1 MGQRRNPIGASGGAR
16 QPNDMRGAVA
26 RRVSA
31 VSAFATGAFAAKKR
45 DNSTTKFEEV
55 EMHSQTSSEDDEST
69 THYNQMQSH
78 QEEGLL
84 KEPLP
89 DDEA

>member
-1 MGQRRNPIGASGGAR
+1 MGQRRNPIGSAGGR
-16 QPNDMRGAVA
+16 QPNEMRGAVA

-45 DNSTTKFEEV
+45 NNSTTKFDEV
-55 EMHSQTSSEDDEST
+55 EMHSQTSSDDDST

-84 KEPLP
+84 EPLP
-89 DDEA
+89 EDEA